1 MIGISILATSEVETE
16 LELGAETEFE
26 LTETL
31 EAWLETL
38 ELTVE
43 LELDDS
49 ILDTGVCEF
58 RLVELKMITLPD
70 MINIEV
76 MTARMILSL
85 FDIE

>member
-1 MIGISILATSEVETE
+1 MSILATSEVETE

-58 RLVELKMITLPD
+58 RLVELKMIALPD
-70 MINIEV
+70 MTKIEV
-76 MTARMILSL
+76 MTAKMILSL
-85 FDIE
+85 FDIELA